1 MQPVR
6 RSDSRHQRSHD
17 MYVWAAVER
26 LMDLAGDIGV
36 DDLMEEVLKKR
47 MTEERGNIDWRK
59 AQRGV

>member
-1 MQPVR
+1 
-6 RSDSRHQRSHD
+6 

-26 LMDLAGDIGV
+26 LMDLAGDMGV